1 LEGKTLMQISGE
13 HIAVTGAGSGLGE
26 ATAHALAKAGAKV
39 SVLDR
44 NGEAALRVAKAIGGH
59 AVTLDVTDA
68 GAGAGLDDAIAALG
82 PLRGLVNSAG
92 IGGASRIVGR
102 DGPMALEAFEKT
114 IRVNLIGTFNMLR
127 LAAARMQNNPPDGD
141 GARGAIVN
149 TASVAAFDGQIGQAA
164 YAASKG
170 GIVSLALPA
179 ARELARFGIRIN
191 TVAPGIFL
199 TPLLAELPEDVQK
212 GIAASIPFPNRLG
225 DPAEFADVVLLCLTN
240 SYLNAEVI
248 RLDGGVRLPPK

>member
-1 LEGKTLMQISGE
+1 MQLTGN
-13 HIAVTGAGSGLGE
+13 HIAVTGGGSGLGE
-26 ATAHALAKAGAKV
+26 AVVRALAAKGARV
-39 SVLDR
+39 TVIDR
-44 NGEAALRVAKAIGGH
+44 SAEGAARVAADVGGY
-59 AVTLDVTDA
+59 ALTLDVTDE
-68 GAGAGLDDAIAALG
+68 GAGAALDAAIAVQG
-82 PLRGLVNSAG
+82 PLWGLVNCAG

-102 DGPMALEAFEKT
+102 DGPMDLAAFERT

-127 LAAARMQNNPPDGD
+127 LAAARMQGNAPDAD

-170 GIVSLALPA
+170 GIVSMALPA
-179 ARELARFGIRIN
+179 ARELARFGIRVN

-199 TPLLAELPEDVQK
+199 TPLLAELPAEVQQ

-225 DPAEFADVVLLCLTN
+225 DPAEFAEVVLMCLTN
-240 SYLNAEVI
+240 PYLNAEVI

>member
-1 LEGKTLMQISGE
+1 MQIAGA
-13 HIAVTGAGSGLGE
+13 HIAVTGGGSGLGE
-26 ATAHALAKAGAKV
+26 AVVKALAARGSKVTVIDRNAEAAQRVAGAVAGHALA
-39 SVLDR
+39 
-44 NGEAALRVAKAIGGH
+44 
-59 AVTLDVTDA
+59 LDVTDEAA
-68 GAGAGLDDAIAALG
+68 GAALDAAIAALG
-82 PLRGLVNSAG
+82 PLRGLVNCAG

-102 DGPMALEAFEKT
+102 EGPMPLEAFERT

-127 LAAARMQNNPPDGD
+127 LASARMQGNDPDAD
-141 GARGAIVN
+141 GGRGAIVN

-170 GIVSLALPA
+170 GIVALALPA
-179 ARELARFGIRIN
+179 ARELARFGIRVN

-199 TPLLAELPEDVQK
+199 TPLLAELPDEVQK
-212 GIAASIPFPNRLG
+212 GIAASIPFPPRLG
-225 DPAEFADVVLLCLTN
+225 DPAEFADVVLMCLTN

>member
-1 LEGKTLMQISGE
+1 MEIAGA
-13 HIAVTGAGSGLGE
+13 HVAVTGGGSGLGE
-26 ATAHALAKAGAKV
+26 AVVKALSTRGAKV
-39 SVLDR
+39 TVIDR
-44 NGEAALRVAKAIGGH
+44 NAEAAQSVANAVAGH
-59 AVTLDVTDA
+59 ALPLDVTDEAA
-68 GAGAGLDDAIAALG
+68 GVALDAAIAALG
-82 PLRGLVNSAG
+82 PLRGLVNCAG

-102 DGPMALEAFEKT
+102 EGPMPLEAFERT

-127 LAAARMQNNPPDGD
+127 LAAARMQGNDPDAD
-141 GARGAIVN
+141 GGRGAIVN

-170 GIVSLALPA
+170 GIVALALPA
-179 ARELARFGIRIN
+179 ARELARFGIRVN

-199 TPLLAELPEDVQK
+199 TPLLAELPDEVQK
-212 GIAASIPFPNRLG
+212 GIAASIPFPPRLG
-225 DPAEFADVVLLCLTN
+225 DPAEFADVVLMCLTN

>member
-1 LEGKTLMQISGE
+1 MDLAGN
-13 HIAVTGAGSGLGE
+13 HIAVTGGGSGLGE
-26 ATAHALAKAGAKV
+26 AVARALAAKGSRVTVIDRSAEGAARVAAEVKGHAL
-39 SVLDR
+39 
-44 NGEAALRVAKAIGGH
+44 
-59 AVTLDVTDA
+59 TLDVTDEAA
-68 GAGAGLDDAIAALG
+68 GAALDAAIAVQG
-82 PLRGLVNSAG
+82 PLWGLVNCAG

-102 DGPMALEAFEKT
+102 DGPMDLAAFERT

-127 LAAARMQNNPPDGD
+127 LAAARMQANAPDAD
-141 GARGAIVN
+141 GGRGAIVN

-179 ARELARFGIRIN
+179 ARELARFGIRVN

-199 TPLLAELPEDVQK
+199 TPLLAELPPEVQQ
-212 GIAASIPFPNRLG
+212 GIAGSIPFPNRLG
-225 DPAEFADVVLLCLTN
+225 DPAEFADVVLMCLTN

>member
-1 LEGKTLMQISGE
+1 MEIAGA
-13 HIAVTGAGSGLGE
+13 HIAVTGGGSGLGE
-26 ATAHALAKAGAKV
+26 AVVKALAARGAKV
-39 SVLDR
+39 TVIDR
-44 NGEAALRVAKAIGGH
+44 NAEAALRVAGAVAGH
-59 AVTLDVTDA
+59 ALPLDVTDEA
-68 GAGAGLDDAIAALG
+68 SGVALDTAIATLG
-82 PLRGLVNSAG
+82 PLRGLVNCAG

-102 DGPMALEAFEKT
+102 DGPMPLEAFERT

-127 LAAARMQNNPPDGD
+127 LASARMQSNDPDAD
-141 GARGAIVN
+141 GGRGAIVN

-170 GIVSLALPA
+170 GIVALALPA
-179 ARELARFGIRIN
+179 ARELARFGIRVN

-212 GIAASIPFPNRLG
+212 GIAASIPFPPRLG
-225 DPAEFADVVLLCLTN
+225 DPAEFADVVLMCLTN
-240 SYLNAEVI
+240 RYLNAEVI

>member
-1 LEGKTLMQISGE
+1 MELAGN
-13 HIAVTGAGSGLGE
+13 HIAVTGGGSGLGE
-26 ATAHALAKAGAKV
+26 AVARALAAKGARV
-39 SVLDR
+39 TVVDR
-44 NGEAALRVAKAIGGH
+44 SAEGAARVAAEIKGNAL
-59 AVTLDVTDA
+59 TLDVTDE
-68 GAGAGLDDAIAALG
+68 GAGAALDAAIAVQG
-82 PLRGLVNSAG
+82 PLWGLVNCAG

-102 DGPMALEAFEKT
+102 EGPMDLAAFDRT

-127 LAAARMQNNPPDGD
+127 LAAARMQTNTPDAD

-179 ARELARFGIRIN
+179 ARELARFGIRVN

-199 TPLLAELPEDVQK
+199 TPLLAELPPEVQQ
-212 GIAASIPFPNRLG
+212 GIAGSIPFPNRLG
-225 DPAEFADVVLLCLTN
+225 DPAEFADVVLMCLTN

>member
-1 LEGKTLMQISGE
+1 MELEGR
-13 HIAVTGAGSGLGE
+13 HIAVTGGGSGLGE
-26 ATAHALAKAGAKV
+26 AVARALAAKAARVTVIDRSAEGAV
-39 SVLDR
+39 
-44 NGEAALRVAKAIGGH
+44 RVATDIGGH
-59 AVTLDVTDA
+59 ALTLDVTDE
-68 GAGAGLDDAIAALG
+68 GAGAALDGAIGVQG
-82 PLRGLVNSAG
+82 PLWGLVNCAG

-102 DGPMALEAFEKT
+102 EGPMELATFERT

-127 LAAARMQNNPPDGD
+127 LAAARMQSNPPDAD

-170 GIVSLALPA
+170 GIVSMALPA
-179 ARELARFGIRIN
+179 ARELARFGIRVN

-199 TPLLAELPEDVQK
+199 TPLLAELPEEVQQ

-225 DPAEFADVVLLCLTN
+225 KPAEFADVVLMCLTN
-240 SYLNAEVI
+240 PYLNAEVI